1 MKAVWTKGLKTKEE
15 KEKRKLQLAQ
25 AKDLF
30 DILLVELD
38 KKEIDARAARKPD
51 YIDAGWPFV
60 AADSNGYIRAVQ
72 EIKNL
77 IK

>member
-15 KEKRKLQLAQ
+15 KEKRKLQLTQ

-38 KKEIDARAARKPD
+38 KKEIDARAAREPD
-51 YIDAGWPFV
+51 YIDAGWPYA
-60 AADSNGYIRAVQ
+60 AADANGYIRAVQ
-72 EIKNL
+72 ELKKL
-77 IK
+77 IQ